1 MTRPKAPTNLTI
13 VLSLALIATPLTI
26 DQRGGFGVNQAS
38 ARTGHSVSEPGGEG
52 STKDKVADARQAGLD
67 AAIRG
72 VLENKLQKLEAR
84 EATRNRLIE
93 ALEVE
98 VQDTLNTM
106 NVPEP

>member
-1 MTRPKAPTNLTI
+1 

-38 ARTGHSVSEPGGEG
+38 ARASHSVSRTEPGEG
-52 STKDKVADARQAGLD
+52 SMKDKVADARQAQLD

-72 VLENKLQKLEAR
+72 ALENELQRLEAH
-84 EATRNRLIE
+84 RLNIITGR
-93 ALEVE
+93 LELI

-106 NVPEP
+106 NRPEP